1 MRYIHYHNRFKAHKD
16 SMKLESKLK
25 QTIGRKISSLE
36 ERESTCKDFSWAA
49 KALYRL
55 FRSRQIISYSYP
67 FAYYM
72 FGDDLLKSRMTK
84 RERDIKQHLFEDQQ
98 QQLEANTERL
108 SKLIEDRFDELS
120 DDRLMDLRMTTIAV
134 SNVVDNLCR
143 KL

>member
-25 QTIGRKISSLE
+25 QTIGMKISSLE

-55 FRSRQIISYSYP
+55 FRSRQIISSSYP

-72 FGDDLLKSRMTK
+72 FGDDLSKSRMTK
-84 RERDIKQHLFEDQQ
+84 REREIKQNLFEDQQ

-108 SKLIEDRFDELS
+108 SKLIEDQFDKLS
-120 DDRLMDLRMTTIAV
+120 DDKLMDLRMTTIAV
-134 SNVVDNLCR
+134 SYVVDNLCR